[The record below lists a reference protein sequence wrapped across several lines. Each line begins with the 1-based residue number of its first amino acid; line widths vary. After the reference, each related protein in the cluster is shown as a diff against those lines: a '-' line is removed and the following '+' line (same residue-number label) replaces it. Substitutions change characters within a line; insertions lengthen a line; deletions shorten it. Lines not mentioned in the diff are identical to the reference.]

1 MKHMSK
7 MAIAIGLGLT
17 LLSAAASP
25 SMARSLH
32 GSGDHYYEPSNN
44 GSVWSYY
51 PGYEDSARSARAS
64 VPHRYSDR
72 AYSARAQSQSNGGGT
87 HYYEGDDNGSVWSY
101 YQGYKPLDR

>member
-7 MAIAIGLGLT
+7 MAFAIGLGLT

-25 SMARSLH
+25 SMARPLH
-32 GSGDHYYEPSNN
+32 AGGDHYYEPGDN
-44 GSVWSYY
+44 GSAWSYY

-72 AYSARAQSQSNGGGT
+72 AQPQSNGAGT
-87 HYYEGDDNGSVWSY
+87 HYYEGSNNGSVWSY
-101 YQGYKPLDR
+101 YPGYRPLSRD